1 MPMLQQRHSTRRRL
15 AAAIGITVVVALVA
29 TVVHLSGSTTDD
41 SATGPGATGPTTAGA
56 GSDPPVILPGRPGEE
71 SEIRPG
77 SQVAID
83 PPQYNSLDTW
93 YVQMM
98 IPHHTQA
105 VQLAT
110 LAVTRTDSPGIRAFA
125 DRIRSGQ
132 SAEIDVLRNWLRE
145 RDLPAGDHDHQT
157 MPGMQTEQA
166 ARALAATRGTEFDR
180 RFVEMMSEHHQGAV
194 DMSTRVL
201 IGGSDLTI
209 EELATAIA
217 AEQAI
222 EIDRMRD
229 LIDM

>member
-1 MPMLQQRHSTRRRL
+1 MLQQRHSTRRRL
-15 AAAIGITVVVALVA
+15 AAVVGIAVVVAVVA
-29 TVVHLSGSTTDD
+29 TVVHLSGSTAAD
-41 SATGPGATGPTTAGA
+41 STTLPGATASTTAGA
-56 GSDPPVILPGRPGEE
+56 SSDPPVILPGRPGEE

-77 SQVAID
+77 SQVTID
-83 PPQYNSLDTW
+83 PPQYNALDTW

-98 IPHHTQA
+98 IPHHNQA

-110 LAVTRTDSPGIRAFA
+110 LAVTRADSPGIRAFA

-132 SAEIDVLRNWLRE
+132 SAEIDVLRNWLQE
-145 RDLPAGDHDHQT
+145 RDLPVGDHDHQT

-166 ARALAATRGTEFDR
+166 VRELATSRGADFDR
-180 RFVEMMSEHHQGAV
+180 RFVEMMSEHHQGAI

-201 IGGSDLTI
+201 VGGSDLTI

-222 EIDRMRD
+222 EIDRLRD
-229 LIDM
+229 LIDA